1 MTPRSFAEHGFLG
14 DDLTLVVCQVHERYG
29 AHVALFNKTNTA
41 AWNRQYSLHAD
52 RGSPRDAFGAAYYGR
67 VLMLV
72 QATVLCLERGITPA
86 ASILLRSATET
97 LFTLG
102 AIARHPE
109 RIERVV
115 SDAEIRKREMLKSIS
130 RADVLSASTDVNTPV
145 EKERRD
151 ELLAT
156 TGSELSA
163 YSLAD
168 DAGLR
173 DWYLTIYARLSWP
186 VHAAA
191 NDLETHIVVAD
202 GELQELVNEPI
213 LDGQEYLWMVCTNV
227 CILAMQY
234 VAEIFPTDAVIVD
247 SLNRE
252 FESLYDPR

>member
-1 MTPRSFAEHGFLG
+1 MSRRFNEDGFLG
-14 DDLTLVVCQVHERYG
+14 DDLTLIARQVHERYDSQ
-29 AHVALFNKTNTA
+29 VALFNKTNAA
-41 AWNRQYSLHAD
+41 AWDRQYSLHAV

-86 ASILLRSATET
+86 ASIVLRSATET

-102 AIARHPE
+102 ALARCPE
-109 RIERVV
+109 RIKRIV
-115 SDAEIRKREMLKSIS
+115 SDTEIRKRDMLNKIS
-130 RADVLSASTDVNTPV
+130 RANVSSASAHVNTPV
-145 EKERRD
+145 DRERMD

-156 TGSELSA
+156 PGSELSA
-163 YSLAD
+163 FSLAE

-191 NDLETHIVVAD
+191 NDLEAHLVVVD
-202 GELQELVNEPI
+202 GELQEIVNEPI
-213 LDGQEYLWMVCTNV
+213 LDGQDYLWMVCTNV

-234 VAEIFPTDAVIVD
+234 VAEIFASDTVIID

-252 FESLYDPR
+252 FEDLYDSK

>member
-1 MTPRSFAEHGFLG
+1 MSRSFDLHGFLG
-14 DDLTLVVCQVHERYG
+14 DDLAVVARQVRDRYVL
-29 AHVALFNKTNTA
+29 HVALFNKTNAA
-41 AWNRQYSLHAD
+41 AWALQYSLHANRD
-52 RGSPRDAFGAAYYGR
+52 SARDAFGAAYYGR

-72 QATVLCLERGITPA
+72 QTTVLCLERGITPA
-86 ASILLRSATET
+86 ASVVLRTATET

-102 AIARHPE
+102 ALARRPE
-109 RIERVV
+109 RIERIV
-115 SDAEIRKREMLKSIS
+115 SDAEIRKRDMLKSIQ
-130 RADVLSASTDVNTPV
+130 RADVSTVSTDTSTPIDS
-145 EKERRD
+145 ERIE

-163 YSLAD
+163 YSLAE

-173 DWYLTIYARLSWP
+173 AWYLTIYARLSWP

-191 NDLETHIVVAD
+191 NDLETHIVVVD
-202 GELQELVNEPI
+202 GELQELVNEPM

-234 VAEIFPTDAVIVD
+234 VAEIFVSDTVAIE

-252 FESLYDPR
+252 FEDLYESE